1 MIVDEYG
8 QVYLNNKEI
17 TDKFYS
23 DVNFNTASLFLQDD
37 HEYKL
42 HNNSCT
48 QFEINPL
55 EKPNKPDID
64 PVEYHQLLSSDWH
77 MPDTYKNLDVLDFCC
92 KKLEEKNLI
101 ALEYVQILNKEY
113 KEFKQRNMI
122 DILRFMCYIMDQIV
136 QKDIVTGVGRGSSV
150 SSLVLYLI
158 GVHYIDPVKYNLSY
172 KEFLR

>member
-8 QVYLNNKEI
+8 QVYLKTKEI

-23 DVNFNTASLFLQDD
+23 DENFKTKSLFLEDD

-42 HNNSCT
+42 HNKNCT
-48 QFEINPL
+48 QFEIDPL
-55 EKPNKPDID
+55 VKPNKPDID
-64 PVEYHQLLSSDWH
+64 PVEYHKLLSSDWH
-77 MPDTYKNLDVLDFCC
+77 MPDKYKNLDVLDFCC
-92 KKLEEKNLI
+92 KKLEQKNLI
-101 ALEYVQILNKEY
+101 SFDYVQILNKEY
-113 KEFKQRNMI
+113 NEFKQRNMI
-122 DILRFMCYIMDQIV
+122 DVLRFMCYLMDQIE

-158 GVHYIDPVKYNLSY
+158 GVHHIDPVKYKLNY

>member
-77 MPDTYKNLDVLDFCC
+77 MPDTYKNLDVLDFVA
-92 KKLEEKNLI
+92 KN
-101 ALEYVQILNKEY
+101 
-113 KEFKQRNMI
+113 
-122 DILRFMCYIMDQIV
+122 
-136 QKDIVTGVGRGSSV
+136 
-150 SSLVLYLI
+150 
-158 GVHYIDPVKYNLSY
+158 
-172 KEFLR
+172 